1 MSRKTNFK
9 KFLWPPTGGGG
20 GEGEERPRLRRTL
33 LYQEYTTRVAQIP
46 GLNIID
52 HSTSLADFSA
62 PRAGGA
68 KTGNERKTS
77 ETLAPLTRPNALAGN
92 EPLTRPTALAG
103 NEPLTRP
110 TAPAGNEPLTRPSAS
125 VSSEPVVRPA
135 ALTANGPLF
144 REQVHC
150 KKRLAVIPSP
160 AGMSLSKL
168 SIAEK

>member
-62 PRAGGA
+62 PRDGGA
-68 KTGNERKTS
+68 KTGNERKPS
-77 ETLAPLTRPNALAGN
+77 ELTRPTALAGNDPLSRPTALAGN

-103 NEPLTRP
+103 NDRLSRPTALAGKDPLTRP
-110 TAPAGNEPLTRPSAS
+110 TASAS
-125 VSSEPVVRPA
+125 SESVARPT
-135 ALTANGPLF
+135 ALTANEPLF
-144 REQVHC
+144 RAQVGRFFVHQN
-150 KKRLAVIPSP
+150 
-160 AGMSLSKL
+160 
-168 SIAEK
+168 